1 MLMCKE
7 KLLWVAGMVLSVV
20 FFACGSSL
28 PVHERHG
35 LASLTVVGSAY
46 AADMQNAAADGSGVG
61 EAEQTRQEE
70 TETAAAAN
78 DKKKVD
84 FTLQMGIVMAVLV
97 MAILMFIFEWVRVDV
112 VGWIMMVILPILGV
126 VTPKEAISGLSS
138 NAVVSIIAV
147 IIIGAGLDK
156 TGCMNVLARNILKL
170 AGKSETRIMTLIS
183 ATVAFISSFMQNIG
197 AAALFMPAAIR
208 IGKQTGIPV
217 SRILMPMG
225 FCAIIGGTITLVGA
239 SPTILLND
247 LIDQSN
253 SLGLLGVEVK
263 PLGLFTQ
270 TPIGIALVT
279 AAILYFIVLGRLIL
293 PKGGGQEDAQLL
305 PSSLA
310 DTYQEIAGI
319 FEVEVPEGFGSFSLN
334 ELHVRSRYHVSVA
347 GVYRP
352 DTNYKNYAPTRD
364 ELIQSGE
371 TLAIIGNEEHV
382 KQCAEDLGWVVKDD
396 LEIFAEDFSPNN
408 AGVLEGI
415 ITPRCDLVGKT
426 LEEVRFRKT
435 RHVIPVVLCR
445 DGACQFKDITQE
457 VLKPGDALLMFGRW
471 EYFHE
476 LKKRTAFAFTSE
488 IKGEIMREEK
498 ARTAVIWLCV
508 AIGLVMGF
516 EPITSLLGFPMKL
529 SLSVC
534 LLTGALGMI
543 LTKVLTVDEAYQ
555 SVDWMTVFLLGGLIP
570 LGLAFQKTGA
580 AEWIATTIMNAIGT
594 VPDIVF
600 LLVVGL
606 LTSFF
611 TLVVSNVGATVLL
624 VPLCMSMAVQAGSDP
639 RITAMV
645 VALAASNTFVLPT
658 HQVNALIMRPGGY
671 RTIDYAKAGFG
682 MTILFLAV
690 LIGMLYLFY

>member
-1 MLMCKE
+1 MRSRKFLCVLGVILMA
-7 KLLWVAGMVLSVV
+7 LLVT
-20 FFACGSSL
+20 CGYSL
-28 PVHERHG
+28 
-35 LASLTVVGSAY
+35 
-46 AADMQNAAADGSGVG
+46 AAEAAA
-61 EAEQTRQEE
+61 EAGG
-70 TETAAAAN
+70 
-78 DKKKVD
+78 KIP
-84 FTLQMGIVMAVLV
+84 FTTDMGIVMAVLV

-126 VTPKEAISGLSS
+126 VSPKEAISGLSS

-156 TGCMNVLARNILKL
+156 TGCMNVLARKILKL
-170 AGKSETRIMTLIS
+170 AGKSESRIMTLIS

-253 SLGLLGVEVK
+253 SLGLLGVKVE

-270 TPIGIALVT
+270 TPIGVALVT
-279 AAILYFIVLGRLIL
+279 AAIIYFIILGRFIL
-293 PKGGGQEDAQLL
+293 PKGGGQEDAALL
-305 PSSLA
+305 PSTIA
-310 DTYQEIAGI
+310 DTYKEIAAL
-319 FEVEVPEGFGSFSLN
+319 FELDVPQDFKARTLS
-334 ELHVRSRYHVSVA
+334 ELSVRTKYHVSIV
-347 GVYRP
+347 GVYSP
-352 DTNYKNYAPTRD
+352 DSGIKNYAPTKD
-364 ELIQSGE
+364 EKINPGE
-371 TLAIIGNEEHV
+371 VITIIGNQANI
-382 KQCAEDLGWVVKDD
+382 KKCAKELGFQLKED

-408 AGVLEGI
+408 AGLLEGI
-415 ITPRCDLVGKT
+415 ITPRSELIGKT
-426 LEEVRFRKT
+426 LREVSFRKT
-435 RHVIPVVLCR
+435 THVVPVVLCR
-445 DGACQFKDITQE
+445 DGACQFMDITNE
-457 VLKPGDALLMFGRW
+457 TLKSGDALLLFGQW
-471 EYFHE
+471 KSFHA
-476 LKKRTAFAFTSE
+476 LKERRSFSFTTE
-488 IKGEIMREEK
+488 IQGEVMREDK
-498 ARTAVIWLCV
+498 ARTAVIWLGV
-508 AIGLVMGF
+508 AIALVLGF
-516 EPITSLLGFPMKL
+516 EPITALLGFPMKL

-543 LTKVLTVDEAYQ
+543 LTKVLSVDEAYH

-580 AEWIATTIMNAIGT
+580 AAWIATTIMNAIGS
-594 VPDIVF
+594 VPNIIF

-658 HQVNALIMRPGGY
+658 HQVNALIMRPGAY
-671 RTIDYAKAGFG
+671 KTTDYARAGAG
-682 MTILFLAV
+682 MTLLFLAV

>member
-1 MLMCKE
+1 MTSSIMTAAKRFCRPVTITVTMAL
-7 KLLWVAGMVLSVV
+7 VVLSQLVISHSA
-20 FFACGSSL
+20 FA
-28 PVHERHG
+28 
-35 LASLTVVGSAY
+35 
-46 AADMQNAAADGSGVG
+46 
-61 EAEQTRQEE
+61 AE
-70 TETAAAAN
+70 AAAATS
-78 DKKKVD
+78 KAVPV
-84 FTLQMGIVMAVLV
+84 FTLQMGIVMAALVL
-97 MAILMFIFEWVRVDV
+97 AILLFIFEWVRVDV
-112 VGWIMMVILPILGV
+112 VGIMMMVILPIVGV

-156 TGCMNVLARNILKL
+156 TGCMNVLARKILHM
-170 AGKSETRIMTLIS
+170 AGKSESRIMTLIS

-247 LIDQSN
+247 LIYQSN
-253 SLGLLGVEVK
+253 DLGILGVKVE

-270 TPIGIALVT
+270 TPIGVALV
-279 AAILYFIVLGRLIL
+279 ACAIIYFIIVGRFIL
-293 PKGGGQEDAQLL
+293 PKGGGSEETSIL
-305 PSSLA
+305 PMDIA
-310 DTYQEIAGI
+310 DTYQEIAAAYEI
-319 FEVEVPEGFGSFSLN
+319 EVPDSFETKTLKD
-334 ELHVRSRYHVSVA
+334 LHIRTKFHASVV
-347 GVYRP
+347 GILTP
-352 DTNYKNYAPTRD
+352 STNSKDLAPTKD
-364 ELIQSGE
+364 DNIKPGDI
-371 TLAIIGNEEHV
+371 LAVVGNEKRV
-382 KQCAEDLGWVVKDD
+382 QDFCAEFGFKFLGDLSS
-396 LEIFAEDFSPNN
+396 FAEELSPNN
-408 AGVLEGI
+408 AGTIEGI
-415 ITPRCDLVGKT
+415 VTPRSGLVGKT
-426 LEEVRFRKT
+426 LAEVQFRKT
-435 RHVIPVVLCR
+435 NHLVPMVICA
-445 DGACQFKDITQE
+445 DGACSFGELSDH
-457 VLKPGDALLMFGRW
+457 VLKPGDAILLFGQW
-471 EYFHE
+471 KHFHAIN
-476 LKKRTAFAFTSE
+476 KKKTFAFTTAIE
-488 IKGEIMREEK
+488 GEIMREEK
-498 ARTAVIWLCV
+498 ATTAVTWLV
-508 AIGLVMGF
+508 IAIALVLGF
-516 EPITSLLGFPMKL
+516 EPLTAALGFPMKL

-543 LTKVLTVDEAYQ
+543 LTKVLSVDEAYD

-580 AEWIATTIMNAIGT
+580 AEWIATSIMNAIGT
-594 VPDIVF
+594 VPNIVF

-671 RTIDYAKAGFG
+671 KTMDYAKAGAG
-682 MTILFLAV
+682 MTLLFLAV

>member
-1 MLMCKE
+1 MSTGKR
-7 KLLWVAGMVLSVV
+7 KLIGIAGIILVLVVAAFGLSI
-20 FFACGSSL
+20 
-28 PVHERHG
+28 
-35 LASLTVVGSAY
+35 
-46 AADMQNAAADGSGVG
+46 AADS
-61 EAEQTRQEE
+61 TP
-70 TETAAAAN
+70 AAAAAA
-78 DKKKVD
+78 KKVP
-84 FTLQMGIVMAVLV
+84 FTKDMGIVMAVLGL
-97 MAILMFIFEWVRVDV
+97 AILMFIFEWVRVDV
-112 VGWIMMVILPILGV
+112 VGWIMMACLPILGV

-156 TGCMNVLARNILKL
+156 TGCMNVLARNILKI

-253 SLGLLGVEVK
+253 QIGILGVQVEQ
-263 PLGLFTQ
+263 LGLFTQ

-279 AAILYFIVLGRLIL
+279 AAILYFILVGRFIL
-293 PKGGGQEDAQLL
+293 PKSGGQEDASFV
-305 PSSLA
+305 PDSIA
-310 DTYQEIAGI
+310 DTYQEIAGLY
-319 FEVEVPEGFGSFSLN
+319 ELEVPEDFQPKSLQ
-334 ELHVRSRYHVSVA
+334 EMHIRTKYHVSLVGIFNKETKDKNFA
-347 GVYRP
+347 PERDDKVFPG
-352 DTNYKNYAPTRD
+352 DT
-364 ELIQSGE
+364 IV
-371 TLAIIGNEEHV
+371 IIGNEESV
-382 KQCAEDLGWVVKDD
+382 KQCAADMGWKIKEDLED
-396 LEIFAEDFSPNN
+396 FAEDFSPNN
-408 AGVLEGI
+408 AGLVEGI
-415 ITPRCDLVGKT
+415 VTPRSELIGKT
-426 LEEVRFRKT
+426 MKEVKFRKT
-435 RHVIPVVLCR
+435 TGVVPVVLCR
-445 DGACQFKDITQE
+445 EGSCKFDNITEE
-457 VLKPGDALLMFGRW
+457 VLKAGDALLLFGRW
-471 EYFHE
+471 ENFHS
-476 LKKRTAFAFTSE
+476 LKEHKTFAFTTE
-488 IKGEIMREEK
+488 IQGEIMREDK
-498 ARTAVIWLCV
+498 AKIAVFWLIV
-508 AIGLVMGF
+508 AIALVMGF
-516 EPITSLLGFPMKL
+516 EPVTAALGFPMKL

-543 LTKVLTVDEAYQ
+543 LTKVMSVDEAYQ

-580 AEWIATTIMNAIGT
+580 AEWIATTIMNAIGS
-594 VPDIVF
+594 VPNIVF

-645 VALAASNTFVLPT
+645 VAIAASNTFVLPT

-671 RTIDYAKAGFG
+671 RTVDYAKAGAG
-682 MTILFLAV
+682 MTILFLVV

>member
-1 MLMCKE
+1 MSTGKE
-7 KLLWVAGMVLSVV
+7 KFLWIGGIILMVIMFTS
-20 FFACGSSL
+20 GSSL
-28 PVHERHG
+28 
-35 LASLTVVGSAY
+35 
-46 AADMQNAAADGSGVG
+46 AAEVAAKGGKIA
-61 EAEQTRQEE
+61 
-70 TETAAAAN
+70 
-78 DKKKVD
+78 

-156 TGCMNVLARNILKL
+156 TGCMNVLARNILKI
-170 AGKSETRIMTLIS
+170 AGKSESRIMTLIS

-208 IGKQTGIPV
+208 IGRQTGIPV

-253 SLGLLGVEVK
+253 SLGLLGVQVE

-270 TPIGIALVT
+270 TPIGIALVS
-279 AAILYFIVLGRLIL
+279 AAIVYFILLGRFIL
-293 PKGGGQEDAQLL
+293 PKGGGQEETTLL
-305 PSSLA
+305 PSSIA

-319 FEVEVPEGFGSFSLN
+319 FELEVPEGFVSSNL
-334 ELHVRSRYHVSVA
+334 EDLHVRSKYHVSIA
-347 GVYRP
+347 GIFLP
-352 DTNYKNYAPTRD
+352 GSKNKNYAPTRED
-364 ELIQSGE
+364 IIQAGE
-371 TLAIIGNEEHV
+371 TLAVVGNGHHV
-382 KQCAEDLGWVVKDD
+382 KQCADELGLVLKDD
-396 LEIFAEDFSPNN
+396 MDVFAEDFSPNN
-408 AGVLEGI
+408 AGILEGI
-415 ITPRCDLVGKT
+415 ITPRSELVGLT
-426 LEEVRFRKT
+426 LHDVRFRKT
-435 RHVIPVVLCR
+435 NHVIPVVLCR
-445 DGACQFKDITQE
+445 DGSCQFRDITE
-457 VLKPGDALLMFGRW
+457 ETLKPGDALLMFGRW
-471 EYFHE
+471 QFFHA
-476 LKKRTAFAFTSE
+476 LKGKGTFTFTTD
-488 IKGEIMREEK
+488 IKGELMREEK
-498 ARTAVIWLCV
+498 AGTAVIWLAV
-508 AIGLVMGF
+508 AIGLVLGF
-516 EPITSLLGFPMKL
+516 EPITTMLGFPMKL

-543 LTKVLTVDEAYQ
+543 LTKVLSVEEAYT

-594 VPDIVF
+594 VPNIVF

-671 RTIDYAKAGFG
+671 RTTDYAKAGFG
-682 MTILFLAV
+682 MTILFLGV
-690 LIGMLYLFY
+690 LIGMLYMFY